1 MEWLNYLVLGLYV
14 VMLILIAWFT
24 RNRGKTLNDFFLAG
38 KGLGG
43 WMTAFAYGT
52 TYFSAV
58 VFIGYAG
65 KFGWNFGL
73 AAVWIGIGN
82 ALIGSY
88 LAWKVLAKSTRRM
101 TRRLGVKT
109 MPEFFEQRYR
119 DPKIKLFASIIIF
132 VFLIPYSAS
141 VYQGLGYIFESIF
154 RIDFNWVIVIMAA
167 LTGLYLVFGGYF
179 ATALSDFIQ
188 GIIMLAGIV
197 VMTIILLA
205 RPEVNFAEGLKR
217 LTESGLGF
225 LPAAGSGG
233 ILDSPL
239 FNVIVLVLLTS
250 FGVWGLPQIIHKF
263 YAVRDDRAIR
273 RATVVSTLFALV
285 IGCGAYL
292 VGGLGRLFFT
302 EPPNGNTDYIV
313 PTLMQQFL
321 PNGLI
326 GVIVVLLLSA
336 SMSTLASLSLAGSSA
351 VVVDLYKG
359 YLKPD
364 AEEKRVN
371 LLMKLVCLGFVL
383 LSALLAIAQFDAIV
397 TLMSLSWGTLA
408 GCFVGPYLYGVKCK
422 FPTRAGAWASLI
434 SGLVVTAVLIL
445 VFGLIDSEAVAFAE
459 IVRAGIAR
467 APLIG
472 VIAMGVSMAV
482 VPICSLFTRK
492 LDPEAVREMFEEPA
506 DGN

>member
-14 VMLILIAWFT
+14 VMLVLIAVFT
-24 RNRGKTLNDFFLAG
+24 RHRGKTLNDFFFAG

-65 KFGWNFGL
+65 KFGWNYGL
-73 AAVWIGIGN
+73 SAVWIGVGN

-88 LAWKVLAKSTRRM
+88 LAWKILAKSTRNM
-101 TRRLGVKT
+101 TRKLGVKT

-119 DPKIKLFASIIIF
+119 DPRIKLFASLIIF

-141 VYQGLGYIFESIF
+141 VYQGLGYIFEAVF
-154 RIDFNWVIVIMAA
+154 HIDFNWVIVIMAA

-197 VMTIILLA
+197 IMVAILLA
-205 RPEVNFAEGLKR
+205 RPEVNFLEGVKELA
-217 LTESGLGF
+217 ESGFGF

-239 FNVIVLVLLTS
+239 FNVVVLVLLTS

-263 YAVRDDRAIR
+263 YAVKDNRAIR
-273 RATVVSTLFALV
+273 RATVVSTLFALI
-285 IGCGAYL
+285 IGSGAYF
-292 VGGLGRLFFT
+292 VGGLGHLFFS
-302 EPPNGNTDYIV
+302 ELPNGNTDYIV
-313 PTLMQQFL
+313 PTLMQNFL

-351 VVVDLYKG
+351 VAVDLYQG
-359 YLKPD
+359 YLRPNAD
-364 AEEKRVN
+364 EKKVN
-371 LLMKLVCLGFVL
+371 LLMKIVCLGFVL
-383 LSALLAIAQFDAIV
+383 VSALLAIAQFDAIV

-408 GCFVGPYLYGVKCK
+408 GCFVGPYIYGVKCR
-422 FPTRAGAWASLI
+422 FPTRASAWASLI
-434 SGLVVTAVLIL
+434 SGLVVT
-445 VFGLIDSEAVAFAE
+445 VAFIFIFGAMDANAVTFGQ
-459 IVRAGIAR
+459 IVKAGIAR
-467 APLIG
+467 SPLIG
-472 VIAMGVSMAV
+472 VIAMAVSMAI
-482 VPICSLFTRK
+482 VPLVSLFTKK
-492 LDPEAVREMFEEPA
+492 LDRKEVEAMFEAPA
-506 DGN
+506 EEN